1 MKEIFRGQ
9 KEADMLGSKM
19 RAQMKV
25 VSDYTDEQLRFIK
38 QIGVDHVFVM
48 FKNEHTDYDSVMKFM
63 ERLRKVG
70 LTVTDAGNTDI
81 YKNPLIHLGLPG
93 RDEAIERYNA
103 FTRVLSKAGIPVTYM
118 TWEPN
123 KVLTSRI
130 DVGTYTRQAPARIVD
145 IGELE
150 KRPYSHGRL
159 FTKEEIW
166 DNFKYWLDRVLP
178 VCEEENVKIA
188 LHPNDPPVDC
198 LLGISNLITSA
209 ADYKRAFELAGN
221 SPYLGMKMCMGC
233 WLEAG
238 DAFGNLLEDIKYFIE
253 QDKVL
258 IVHFRNV
265 SGTMPYFEETLLE
278 DGYMNMYEAMKQLVR
293 CDYQG
298 VIHVD
303 HAPRLTN
310 ECGGMNASFA
320 YCTGYMKA
328 LLNCAIQ
335 EINKEER

>member
-1 MKEIFRGQ
+1 
-9 KEADMLGSKM
+9 
-19 RAQMKV
+19 
-25 VSDYTDEQLRFIK
+25 
-38 QIGVDHVFVM
+38 
-48 FKNEHTDYDSVMKFM
+48 
-63 ERLRKVG
+63 
-70 LTVTDAGNTDI
+70 
-81 YKNPLIHLGLPG
+81 
-93 RDEAIERYNA
+93 
-103 FTRVLSKAGIPVTYM
+103 
-118 TWEPN
+118 
-123 KVLTSRI
+123 
-130 DVGTYTRQAPARIVD
+130 
-145 IGELE
+145 
-150 KRPYSHGRL
+150 
-159 FTKEEIW
+159 
-166 DNFKYWLDRVLP
+166 
-178 VCEEENVKIA
+178 
-188 LHPNDPPVDC
+188 
-198 LLGISNLITSA
+198 
-209 ADYKRAFELAGN
+209 
-221 SPYLGMKMCMGC
+221 MGC

-298 VIHVD
+298 VIDVD
-303 HAPRLTN
+303 HAPRMTN